1 MGKNPLFMLILS
13 VIISLPLNL
22 VAVEPSEILQNPQLE
37 TRARSLSKNI
47 RCLVCQNQSIDDSNA
62 SLAKDLRKIVR
73 EQLVSGASDD
83 EIYNFL
89 IERYGDFVLLRPP
102 VKATTYILWYGPLFI
117 FFAGLS
123 LSVLFLIRRKR
134 VLPEEPLSPEE
145 QEELSSLISGKE
157 EG

>member
-13 VIISLPLNL
+13 IIIGLPLNV

-37 TRARSLSKNI
+37 TRARNLSQNI

-62 SLAKDLRKIVR
+62 SLAKDLRNIVR

-117 FFAGLS
+117 FFAGLV
-123 LSVLFLIRRKR
+123 LSALFLIRRKR
-134 VLPEEPLSPEE
+134 ILPEEPLSHSEK
-145 QEELSSLISGKE
+145 EELSRLISRKDE
-157 EG
+157 R

>member
-1 MGKNPLFMLILS
+1 MGKNLLFMLILS
-13 VIISLPLNL
+13 IIISLPLNV

-37 TRARSLSKNI
+37 TRARSLSQNI

-117 FFAGLS
+117 FFAGLV
-123 LSVLFLIRRKR
+123 LSALFLIRRKR
-134 VLPEEPLSPEE
+134 ILPEEPLSHSEK
-145 QEELSSLISGKE
+145 EELSRLISRKDE
-157 EG
+157 R

>member
-13 VIISLPLNL
+13 IIISLPLNV

-37 TRARSLSKNI
+37 TRARSLSQNI

-89 IERYGDFVLLRPP
+89 IDRYGDFVLLRPP

-117 FFAGLS
+117 FFAGLV
-123 LSVLFLIRRKR
+123 LSALFLIRRKR
-134 VLPEEPLSPEE
+134 ILPEEPLSHSEK
-145 QEELSSLISGKE
+145 EELSRLISRKDE
-157 EG
+157 R

>member
-13 VIISLPLNL
+13 IIISLPLNV

-37 TRARSLSKNI
+37 TRARSLSQNI

-73 EQLVSGASDD
+73 EQLVSGASDG

-117 FFAGLS
+117 FFAGLV
-123 LSVLFLIRRKR
+123 LSALFLIRRKR
-134 VLPEEPLSPEE
+134 ILPEEPLSHSEK
-145 QEELSSLISGKE
+145 EELSRLISRKDE
-157 EG
+157 R